1 MYILHICIILIL
13 MYIAEPVIIKE
24 PTLDLSINVINEDQH
39 AAEFFRAL
47 LPVVSDENGP
57 FSHLYIVCINGSVLT
72 STKRMV
78 INVKDLTTQELL
90 EKSSRD
96 NPDFYIAAVVDA
108 TQYKENYRMGYRLG
122 AEDSTTDKYGHEF
135 NNRKLISGLKHFFRV
150 FSINSTEEV

>member
-13 MYIAEPVIIKE
+13 MYIAEPVIKE
-24 PTLDLSINVINEDQH
+24 PTPDHPISVINKDQH

-78 INVKDLTTQELL
+78 INVKDLTTQELVK
-90 EKSSRD
+90 ESSKD

-108 TQYKENYRMGYRLG
+108 TQYEENYRMGYRLG
-122 AEDSTTDKYGHEF
+122 AEDSTTDKYDHEF